1 MKGLGRNIK
10 YASRILLE
18 LPLLMYS
25 MGILIL
31 ALLSLGEEDIVTSL
45 IQVLP
50 IGLLYI
56 TPILILIVVGYAEMF
71 CRHMVFLGSARKPAA
86 FGIIFSVQA
95 FLILQMVLLFSLSL
109 LAKNSF
115 VTEVVWSCPLG
126 IIALCLA
133 IIGIGLWIDS
143 LSLSGHYVLT
153 GVFGFLWALIG
164 VGLVGGVSAH
174 LTNENNAELLVSCNS
189 IWLLLAGLAVDL
201 IGTLLYYK
209 AVVKADLKLA

>member
-10 YASRILLE
+10 YASGILLT
-18 LPLLMYS
+18 LPLLMYL

-31 ALLSLGEEDIVTSL
+31 VLLSLGEEDIVTSL

-50 IGLLYI
+50 LGLLYI
-56 TPILILIVVGYAEMF
+56 TPILILIAVGYAEMF
-71 CRHMVFLGSARKPAA
+71 CRHMVFLGSARKSAA
-86 FGIIFSVQA
+86 FAVIISVQV
-95 FLILQMVLLFSLSL
+95 FLLLQLVLFFALSL

-143 LSLSGHYVLT
+143 LSLSGHYVMA

-164 VGLVGGVSAH
+164 VGLIGGVSAH
-174 LTNENNAELLVSCNS
+174 LTTEKNVELLVACNS
-189 IWLLLAGLAVDL
+189 IWLLVAGLAVDL

-209 AVVKADLKLA
+209 TVIKADLKLA

>member
-10 YASRILLE
+10 YASSILLT
-18 LPLLMYS
+18 LPLLMYL

-31 ALLSLGEEDIVTSL
+31 ALLSLEEEDILTSL

-56 TPILILIVVGYAEMF
+56 TPILILIAVGYAETF

-86 FGIIFSVQA
+86 FGIIISVQA
-95 FLILQMVLLFSLSL
+95 FLLLQMVLLFALSL

-115 VTEVVWSCPLG
+115 VNEVIWSCPLG

-133 IIGIGLWIDS
+133 IIGIGLWLDS
-143 LSLSGHYVLT
+143 LSLSGHYVLA

-164 VGLVGGVSAH
+164 VSLIGGVSAH
-174 LTNENNAELLVSCNS
+174 LTNEKNVELLVSCNS

-209 AVVKADLKLA
+209 TVIKADLKLA

>member
-10 YASRILLE
+10 YASGILLE

-50 IGLLYI
+50 LGLLYI
-56 TPILILIVVGYAEMF
+56 TPILILIAVGYAEMF

-86 FGIIFSVQA
+86 FAVIISVQV
-95 FLILQMVLLFSLSL
+95 FLLLQMVLLFALSL

-115 VTEVVWSCPLG
+115 VTEVVCSCPLG

-143 LSLSGHYVLT
+143 LSLSGHYVLAI
-153 GVFGFLWALIG
+153 VFGSLWAL
-164 VGLVGGVSAH
+164 VAVVLLGGVSTYIAVD
-174 LTNENNAELLVSCNS
+174 ENVELLVIFNS

-201 IGTLLYYK
+201 IGTFLYYK